1 MAKKAS
7 SSGGA
12 LPFFVGFVVMLVLGW
27 WAFPQVLFSKA
38 EQPIRFSH
46 VVHVED
52 GGMACEDCHYLN
64 EDGSYA
70 GIPTTEACA
79 ECHADVMGEDPAEA
93 EFVEKYVNE
102 EKEVPWLIYQDQP
115 DNVFFSHAAHQDQEC
130 TTCHP
135 NVGESDTPPSH
146 YRNIL
151 TGYSNGGYKIVF
163 GRGVGVDPAYS
174 RGTMKMWECE
184 RCHAENGQSNACYV
198 CHR

>member
-1 MAKKAS
+1 MVKKAS

-12 LPFFVGFVVMLVLGW
+12 LPFFVGFVVMLFVGW
-27 WAFPQVLFSKA
+27 WVFPHVLFSKS

-64 EDGSYA
+64 EDGSFSGVPRTA
-70 GIPTTEACA
+70 ACA
-79 ECHADVMGEDPAEA
+79 ECHADVMGTDPAE
-93 EFVEKYVNE
+93 EQFVTEYVTD
-102 EKEVPWLIYQDQP
+102 EKEVEWLTYQDQP
-115 DNVFFSHAAHQDQEC
+115 DNVFFSHAAHKDKDC

-135 NVGESDTPPSH
+135 DMAKSDTPPTH

>member
-1 MAKKAS
+1 MVKKSS

-12 LPFFVGFVVMLVLGW
+12 LPFFVGFVAMLFVGW
-27 WAFPQVLFSKA
+27 WVFPRVLFS
-38 EQPIRFSH
+38 EMQQPVRFSH

-52 GGMACEDCHYLN
+52 QGMLCEDCHYLN
-64 EDGSYA
+64 EDGSFN
-70 GIPTTEACA
+70 GIPSTQSCA
-79 ECHADVMGEDPAEA
+79 DCHYDVLGADPDEEK
-93 EFVEKYVNE
+93 FVEQYVNE
-102 EKEVPWLIYQDQP
+102 EKEVEWLVYQYQP
-115 DNVFFSHAAHQDQEC
+115 DNVFFSHAAHQGQDC

-135 NVGESDTPPSH
+135 DMEKADTPPT
-146 YRNIL
+146 YYKNNL
-151 TGYSNGGYKIVF
+151 TDYSNGGYKIVF